1 MSDAS
6 QIIRKSERRFLDE
19 KRNDISSSEGL
30 PCFWYFRRDLSYGTQ
45 IFSRRVDEEKNTR

>member
-1 MSDAS
+1 MSAVS

-19 KRNDISSSEGL
+19 KRNDISNSEGL
-30 PCFWYFRRDLSYGTQ
+30 LCSWYFRRDLSYGTQ